1 MIREY
6 TKVMKFAESSPE
18 LYTAFRDYA
27 NHVMAENGV
36 KGKTFSAVSLDEK
49 EQVINKLFAEEVERR
64 SGYSVA
70 QFDNSYARY
79 GTNPLVRSFAD
90 SIADYLID
98 MILPETLIQSIGMI
112 ADFRFGGFGDSF
124 SFDIENNA
132 LFSVSKA
139 GRRQRTAPA
148 QRLTNTT
155 VTLAPENH
163 MVTVASNLPN
173 ILAGR
178 ESIAKFVMKAV
189 RSIETAMLY
198 EAYDAFY
205 TAMESVS
212 LPAKLTVANYTEN
225 SLISLCERVTAYN
238 AGRKAVIVGTA
249 VALKSVLP
257 SSLNTRIL
265 LSDEYVTAGAL
276 REFNG
281 WTVIQTGQVADYTS
295 NDYSLKLKD
304 DRLYVVSPS
313 SDKIVKVAVE
323 GESMTHTDGTFDR
336 ANLAQF
342 GVLSKAW
349 ATSCITNSVAGV
361 VKLG

>member
-49 EQVINKLFAEEVERR
+49 EQVINKLFAEEVEKR

-98 MILPETLIQSIGMI
+98 MVLPETLIQSIGVL

-132 LFSVSKA
+132 LFTVSKA

-178 ESIAKFVMKAV
+178 ESIAKFIMKVV
-189 RSIETAMLY
+189 RSIETTMLY

-212 LPAKLTVANYTEN
+212 LPANLTVANYTEN
-225 SLISLCERVTAYN
+225 ALITLCQRVTSYN
-238 AGRKAVIVGTA
+238 QGRKAIIWGTA

-265 LSDEYVTAGAL
+265 LSDEYVTAGSL
-276 REFNG
+276 RNFNG
-281 WTVIQTGQVADYTS
+281 YDVVEAVQVADYTS
-295 NDYSLKLKD
+295 NDYSMKLKD
-304 DRLYVVSPS
+304 DRIYVVSPA
-313 SDKIVKVAVE
+313 SDKIIKVAVE
-323 GESMTHTDGTFDR
+323 GETLTHTDNVFDN
-336 ANLAQF
+336 ANLSVF
-342 GVLSKAW
+342 GNTNKAW
-349 ATSCITNSVAGV
+349 VVGAITNSVVGCI
-361 VKLG
+361 KI

>member
-27 NHVMAENGV
+27 NHVMAERGV
-36 KGKTFSAVSLDEK
+36 KGKTFSEISLDEK
-49 EQVINKLFAEEVERR
+49 EQVINKLFAEEIEKR
-64 SGYSVA
+64 SGLTVA
-70 QFDNSYARY
+70 TFDGSFARY

-90 SIADYLID
+90 SIADYMID

-132 LFSVSKA
+132 LFTVSKA

-189 RSIETAMLY
+189 RSIESTMLY

-205 TAMESVS
+205 TAMESAS
-212 LPAKLTVANYTEN
+212 MPANLTVANYTETA
-225 SLISLCERVTAYN
+225 LIELCQRVTAYN
-238 AGRKAVIVGTA
+238 GGRRAIIAGTA

-265 LSDEYVTAGAL
+265 LSDEYVTAGSL
-276 REFNG
+276 RTFNG
-281 WTVIQTGQVADYTS
+281 VDVLEMVQVADYTS
-295 NDYSLKLKD
+295 NDYSMKLKD
-304 DRLYVVSPS
+304 DRIYVISPA
-313 SDKIVKVAVE
+313 SDKLVKVAVE
-323 GESMTHTDGTFDR
+323 GESLTHTDNSFDN
-336 ANLAQF
+336 ANLSVF
-342 GVLSKAW
+342 GTLNKSW
-349 ATSCITNSVAGV
+349 ATAVISNSIAGV
-361 VKLG
+361 IKL